1 MSWERRRSPTKK
13 CSGVRFGGPAPRR
26 ADTRFDSE
34 LEVKPQAKKEK
45 HFAEDEKRAD
55 RQADQVIDKRR
66 LAALP
71 GMADEL
77 DNPADHEG
85 ADADQQ
91 PVARRQPR
99 SPIAEGQRRQQ
110 QKGHDRAEDQ
120 IELQVISGG
129 GRSDQQ

>member
-1 MSWERRRSPTKK
+1 MRWEARARGAILAQS
-13 CSGVRFGGPAPRR
+13 SIGGAAETHVVGTPSKPKMLRR
-26 ADTRFDSE
+26 AFWRSCAAPGRHDSE

-55 RQADQVIDKRR
+55 RQADQAIDKRR
-66 LAALP
+66 LSALP

-99 SPIAEGQRRQQ
+99 SPIAEGQRQQ
-110 QKGHDRAEDQ
+110 
-120 IELQVISGG
+120 
-129 GRSDQQ
+129 